1 MPRVTYL
8 NTPQIRLQKASKAL
22 CALGGVIHQN
32 CRTGEDMAKVLGLSP
47 ARALARGKE
56 PGSLKL
62 DELARLCVNLGY
74 SCEIRLEREG
84 VATTIEF

>member
-8 NTPQIRLQKASKAL
+8 NTPQIRLDKAVRAMNV
-22 CALGGVIHQN
+22 LGGLIHQN
-32 CRTGEDMAKVLGLSP
+32 CRTGEEMAKVLELSP

-56 PGSLKL
+56 PKSLKL
-62 DELARLCVNLGY
+62 EELAKMCVKLGY

-84 VATTIEF
+84 VETRIAF